1 MYYIFESFLVGFY
14 SSIIFFI
21 LNKTIKEVE
30 INLLIFLT
38 GFAKHF
44 LGWFLQIHT
53 YYCNYGYACKKQ
65 SSTSLLSSKYSHML
79 LVECVLEGIVFVI
92 FYNVAK
98 RIYKLK
104 TIYIIFIIGILLH
117 ILAENLKIHSF
128 FCEKRCEII
137 N

>member
-1 MYYIFESFLVGFY
+1 MYYIFESFLVGLY

-21 LNKTIKEVE
+21 LNKTIKVDT
-30 INLLIFLT
+30 NVLVFLT

-53 YYCNYGYACKKQ
+53 YYCKYGYACKKQ
-65 SSTSLLSSKYSHML
+65 SNSSKYTHML
-79 LVECVLEGIVFVI
+79 LLECILEGIVFVL
-92 FYNVAK
+92 FYNLIK
-98 RIYKLK
+98 RMHKLK

-128 FCEKRCEII
+128 FCKKRCA
-137 N
+137 